1 MRASSKRTAGG
12 AMVAVAL
19 GLIVFTYAMRDL
31 LGPVAFVVAAI
42 AIFNAVRGMRW
53 LLADN

>member
-1 MRASSKRTAGG
+1 MRGPSKRTAGG

-19 GLIVFTYAMRDL
+19 GLIVFAYAMRDL

-42 AIFNAVRGMRW
+42 AIFNAVRGMLW
-53 LLADN
+53 LRADN